1 MPKGSRKSF
10 GFMDSPNFNY
20 YKELVTNLAGDD
32 DWEKSGGMYVKR
44 YKEYS
49 EYLTGEE
56 YIIEVVSSVKN
67 EYNERDYNVEIKSIE
82 SIRKYLNKSLQ
93 NGLKFL
99 QETGTLKPD
108 VKTPGNFQKNALVVN
123 LNIAGIVPGWATTRK
138 IKGARVVSF
147 VTADGIT
154 CSVTYKNPV
163 TDELPTDSGN
173 RLYIEIERIFLEQG
187 CPQNNTVEIFNTE
200 LLKRLGKT
208 DAGHYYKQLKEDLL
222 KLRHTEIISD
232 KVYRFKDSNGQVD
245 YIPGVTSFHMIS
257 GVEFIEDGGRG
268 GKVKTRVIL
277 NHYFANSLRNR
288 YYKLINAKLEKL
300 LETPTEYNLALHLE
314 KQRGAEKKLF
324 WSEEINS
331 LCNFIGIVTTD
342 LEARV
347 KTLRKTCE
355 SLKAKEYL
363 SGYKFEEKYILF
375 WFNKNDPGEIL
386 KVIE

>member
-1 MPKGSRKSF
+1 MTNAKNYSF
-10 GFMDSPNFNY
+10 LESSNFHY
-20 YKELVTNLAGDD
+20 YKELVIKVAGDE
-32 DWEKSGGMYVKR
+32 DWEKSAGMYVKR
-44 YKEYS
+44 YKEYA
-49 EYLTGEE
+49 EYQTGEE
-56 YIIEVVSSVKN
+56 SIIEVVSAVKSEN
-67 EYNERDYNVEIKSIE
+67 NERGYNVEKDSIE

-99 QETGTLKPD
+99 QETGTLRNDIK
-108 VKTPGNFQKNALVVN
+108 KPGNFQKNALVVN

-163 TDELPTDSGN
+163 TNELPTDSGN

-187 CPQNNTVEIFNTE
+187 CPPSNTVEFFNTD

-222 KLRHTEIISD
+222 KLRHTEIFSD

-245 YIPGVTSFHMIS
+245 YIPGLTSFNMIS
-257 GVEFIEDGGRG
+257 GVEFVEDGGRG

-300 LETPTEYNLALHLE
+300 LETPTEYNLVLHLE

-331 LCNFIGIVTTD
+331 LCDFIGIVTND
-342 LEARV
+342 LEART

-355 SLKAKEYL
+355 SLKNKEYL
-363 SGYKFEEKYILF
+363 SAYKFEDKYILF
-375 WFNKNDPGEIL
+375 WFCKHDPGEVL
-386 KVIE
+386 KEIV